1 LSSDDIQE
9 VKTLPN
15 KPSAE
20 KRVRSS
26 RRKQEVNRVHRGR
39 ARTADKRARQ
49 LLEQGRL
56 EEAREAV
63 QQAQAA
69 LDKAAQKGVIHK
81 NKAARRKARLMQQL
95 NMLEE
100 QA

>member
-1 LSSDDIQE
+1 
-9 VKTLPN
+9 LPN
-15 KPSAE
+15 KPSAA

-26 RRKQEVNRVHRGR
+26 KRKEEVNRVHRGR
-39 ARTADKRARQ
+39 ARTADKRARR
-49 LLEQGRL
+49 LIEEGRL

-63 QQAQAA
+63 KEAQAA

-81 NKAARRKARLMQQL
+81 NKAARRKSRLMEQL
-95 NMLEE
+95 NELEE

>member
-1 LSSDDIQE
+1 M
-9 VKTLPN
+9 PN

-26 RRKQEVNRVHRGR
+26 RRKEAINQIHRGR
-39 ARTADKRARQ
+39 ARSADRKARRLIEEGRA
-49 LLEQGRL
+49 

-69 LDKAAQKGVIHK
+69 LDKAAKKGVIHE
-81 NKAARRKARLMQQL
+81 NKAARRKSRLMQQL
-95 NMLEE
+95 NELEQ

>member
-1 LSSDDIQE
+1 M
-9 VKTLPN
+9 PN
-15 KPSAE
+15 KPSAA

-26 RRKQEVNRVHRGR
+26 KRKEAVNQMHRGR
-39 ARTADKRARQ
+39 ARSADKRARR
-49 LLEQGRL
+49 LIEEGRL

-81 NKAARRKARLMQQL
+81 NKAARRKSRLMEQL
-95 NMLEE
+95 NALEE
-100 QA
+100 EA

>member
-1 LSSDDIQE
+1 M
-9 VKTLPN
+9 PN
-15 KPSAE
+15 KPSAA

-26 RRKQEVNRVHRGR
+26 KRKEEVNRMHRGR
-39 ARTADKRARQ
+39 ARTADKRARR
-49 LLEQGRL
+49 LIEEGRL

-63 QQAQAA
+63 HQAQAA

-81 NKAARRKARLMQQL
+81 NKAARRKSRLMAQL
-95 NMLEE
+95 NELE